1 MSATEKV
8 HTQLDKA
15 LEAVD
20 EYLNAGAQGRQERAI
35 VRALD
40 NVVEAV
46 RELAGPAKASKAAT
60 EPKGDDGAAK
70 KAPAKKAPAKKA
82 AKS

>member
-1 MSATEKV
+1 MSNTANV
-8 HTQLDKA
+8 HQQLDKA

-20 EYLNAGAQGRQERAI
+20 EYLNAGGQGRAERAI

-46 RELAGPAKASKAAT
+46 RELAGPVKKAA
-60 EPKGDDGAAK
+60 EPKADKPAAK
-70 KAPAKKAPAKKA
+70 KAPAKKAAAKK
-82 AKS
+82 